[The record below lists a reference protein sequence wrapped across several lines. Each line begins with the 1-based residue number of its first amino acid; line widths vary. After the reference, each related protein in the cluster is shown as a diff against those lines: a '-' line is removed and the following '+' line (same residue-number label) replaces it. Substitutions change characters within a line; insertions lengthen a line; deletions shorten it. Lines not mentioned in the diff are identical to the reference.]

1 MIRVLILA
9 TILIYLRAGHTI
21 YQRRRELQSL
31 LEVEPTISEGDK
43 SLESSSKMPEITVT
57 TQIST
62 AEAETVTAQLQNL
75 GLHGIYAP
83 NEGYFCSISAD
94 GQNIPSQ
101 QGDIARTDSSQVQ
114 TPAVAPRVDHRR
126 RRQRTELDRAAWSYT
141 KCAALFFTALLITW
155 IPSSANRVYSYVHGV
170 NSLRVLEFMSAF
182 VLPLQGFWN
191 AVIYAVTSWTACR
204 EAWVTVRLAGRK
216 GVDRLL
222 LGGRARRLRHHQSG
236 GSVTGSHHHRG
247 FRLSSSSRKHDI
259 QGSGESESMTE
270 LASPERT
277 HAVMRRDS

>member
-1 MIRVLILA
+1 MWTIRVLILA

-21 YQRRRELQSL
+21 YEKRKELQSL
-31 LEVEPTISEGDK
+31 SETEPIVTKAHKTVESN
-43 SLESSSKMPEITVT
+43 SKTTEITVT

-62 AEAETVTAQLQNL
+62 DGAERVTTQLQNL
-75 GLHGIYAP
+75 GLHGIYSP

-94 GQNIPSQ
+94 GHTTPSQ
-101 QGDIARTDSSQVQ
+101 QGDIGGTNTRI
-114 TPAVAPRVDHRR
+114 APGNHVNNR
-126 RRQRTELDRAAWSYT
+126 RRQKTELDRAAWSYT
-141 KCAALFFTALLITW
+141 KCAVLFFTALLITW
-155 IPSSANRVYSYVHGV
+155 IPSSANRVYSFIHGA
-170 NSLRVLEFMSAF
+170 NSLRALEFMSAF

-204 EAWVTVRLAGRK
+204 EAWATVTLASGR

-222 LGGRARRLRHHQSG
+222 LGRRTRHHQSG
-236 GSVTGSHHHRG
+236 GSVASHHHRG
-247 FRLSSSSRKHDI
+247 FRLSSSSTPRRDI

-270 LASPERT
+270 LASPERA